1 MGYHTRD
8 LEEKLSEE
16 SKRVRKIIEE
26 KDRLI
31 HLFGMKV
38 DDVCPGRAVVSMTV
52 GEHHVNAANVC
63 HGATMFALADVAFAL
78 ACNSHGDLALAVD
91 MSISFLRAVS
101 SGEHITATCTERHRG
116 KRLGSYHIEVT
127 NATGTPVALLKA
139 TAFVTDQRL
148 EAVTDFSGTR

>member
-1 MGYHTRD
+1 MGYHTRS
-8 LEEKLSEE
+8 LEENVSEE

-31 HLFGMKV
+31 GLFGMHV
-38 DDVCPGRAVVSMTV
+38 DEVEPGRAVVSMMVT
-52 GEHHVNAANVC
+52 ERHVNAANVC

-91 MSISFLRAVS
+91 MSISFLRAVPP
-101 SGEHITATCTERHRG
+101 GRRITATCTERHRG

-127 NATGTPVALLKA
+127 DPTGTPIALLKA

-148 EAVTDFSGTR
+148 EEATDFGGSR